1 MSERPPADGSR
12 AGASPAPNALAQ
24 DPLAQGSLADS
35 TRRIAALAW
44 PVLIGQLSVLAFGT
58 VDTLLVARYAAEDLA
73 ALAIG
78 GSAYITVFIG
88 FMGVVLAISPIVGQ
102 LFGAGQ
108 HAQAGRQAHQAVWVA
123 LGLSVLGS
131 LLLAF
136 PYPFLALSKA
146 TPEVAEKV
154 RGYLLVLAFSLPAS
168 LLFTVYRGFNTAVS
182 RPKAVMLIQV
192 GGLALK
198 VPLSVA
204 LVWGV
209 PALGLPPQGVVGC
222 AVATAIAMWGQA
234 LIAGLV
240 VRRDAFYAPF
250 ALLGRGLDA
259 PDRKSLAAHLKLGL
273 PMGGSILIEVSGFS
287 FMAIFIARLGTTPVA
302 GHQIAVNLVTL
313 MFMVP
318 LALGSA
324 CTTLVA
330 QRVGARD
337 ALGAR
342 RLAWHG
348 LGLGCAVAALLGGL
362 VSMMD
367 RSIIGLYTQDP
378 VVTAAALPLI
388 AWVALFHLAD
398 AAQTIAA
405 FVLRAWR
412 IATVPLVVY
421 ALALWGIGLGGGFTL
436 AFDLTGHAP
445 PSAQGARGFWVTST
459 IGLIVAA
466 LALCGY
472 MAWMLRRMAR
482 EAAPPATSAA

>member
-1 MSERPPADGSR
+1 MSDGLNGPVEKRPDSGL
-12 AGASPAPNALAQ
+12 NH
-24 DPLAQGSLADS
+24 GSLADS
-35 TRRIAALAW
+35 ARRIATLAW

-78 GSAYITVFIG
+78 SSAYLTVFIG

-102 LFGAGQ
+102 LFGAQQ
-108 HAQAGRQAHQAVWVA
+108 HSQAGRQAHQAMWVA
-123 LGLSVLGS
+123 LGLSVVGS

-136 PYPFLALSKA
+136 PYPFLAMSQA
-146 TPEVAEKV
+146 TPEVAAKV

-168 LLFTVYRGFNTAVS
+168 LMFTVYRGFNTAVS

-192 GGLALK
+192 AGLALK
-198 VPLSVA
+198 VPLSAA

-209 PALGLPPQGVVGC
+209 PALNIPPLGVLGC
-222 AVATAIAMWGQA
+222 AIATGIAMWCQA
-234 LIAGLV
+234 LIAWQV
-240 VRRDAFYAPF
+240 MRRDPFYAPF
-250 ALLGRGLDA
+250 ELLGRGLDA
-259 PDRKSLAAHLKLGL
+259 PQRKSLRAHLRLGL
-273 PMGGSILIEVSGFS
+273 PMGAAILIEVSGFS

-302 GHQIAVNLVTL
+302 GHQIAMNLVTL

-318 LALGSA
+318 LAIGSA

-337 ALGAR
+337 ALGAQ

-348 LGLGCAVAALLGGL
+348 LALGCAVAALLGAA
-362 VSMMD
+362 VSIFD
-367 RSIIGLYTQDP
+367 RHIVGLYTQDA
-378 VVTAAALPLI
+378 VIAAAALPLI
-388 AWVALFHLAD
+388 SWVALFHFVD
-398 AAQTIAA
+398 AAQAVAA

-421 ALALWGIGLGGGFTL
+421 GVALWGIGLGGGFVL
-436 AFDLTGHAP
+436 AFNLTGNVPA
-445 PSAQGARGFWVTST
+445 SLQGARGFWVTST

-472 MAWMLRRMAR
+472 MAWVLQRMAR
-482 EAAPPATSAA
+482 QTPAPVTTAA

>member
-1 MSERPPADGSR
+1 L
-12 AGASPAPNALAQ
+12 NN
-24 DPLAQGSLADS
+24 GSLADS
-35 TRRIAALAW
+35 ARRIATLAW

-78 GSAYITVFIG
+78 SSAYLTVFIG

-102 LFGAGQ
+102 LFGAQQ
-108 HAQAGRQAHQAVWVA
+108 HAQAGRQAHQAMWVA
-123 LGLSVLGS
+123 LGLSVVGS

-136 PYPFLALSKA
+136 PYPFLAMSQA
-146 TPEVAEKV
+146 TPEVAAKV
-154 RGYLLVLAFSLPAS
+154 RGYLLVLAFSLPVS
-168 LLFTVYRGFNTAVS
+168 LMFTVYRGFNTAVS

-192 GGLALK
+192 AGLALK
-198 VPLSVA
+198 VPLSAA

-209 PALGLPPQGVVGC
+209 PALNIPPLGVLGC
-222 AVATAIAMWGQA
+222 AIATGIAMWCQA
-234 LIAGLV
+234 LIAWQV
-240 VRRDAFYAPF
+240 MRRDPFYAPF
-250 ALLGRGLDA
+250 ELLGRGLDA
-259 PDRKSLAAHLKLGL
+259 PQRKSLGAHLRLGL
-273 PMGGSILIEVSGFS
+273 PIGAAILIEVSGFS

-318 LALGSA
+318 LAIGSA
-324 CTTLVA
+324 STTLVA

-348 LGLGCAVAALLGGL
+348 LAIGCAVAALLGAA
-362 VSMMD
+362 VSVFD
-367 RSIIGLYTQDP
+367 RHIVGLYTQDA
-378 VVTAAALPLI
+378 VIAAAALPLI
-388 AWVALFHLAD
+388 AWVALFHFVD

-421 ALALWGIGLGGGFTL
+421 GVALWGIGLGGGFTM
-436 AFDLTGHAP
+436 AFNLTGNVP
-445 PSAQGARGFWVTST
+445 GSLQGARGFWVTST
-459 IGLIVAA
+459 IGLVVAA

-472 MAWMLRRMAR
+472 MAWVLRRMAR
-482 EAAPPATSAA
+482 QTPAPVTRAA

>member
-1 MSERPPADGSR
+1 LSEGVNPTPDQ
-12 AGASPAPNALAQ
+12 SPVTAR
-24 DPLAQGSLADS
+24 DQGSLADS
-35 TRRIAALAW
+35 ARRIAHLAW
-44 PVLIGQLSVLAFGT
+44 PVLIGQLSVLAFST
-58 VDTLLVARYAAEDLA
+58 IDTLLVARYAAVDLA

-78 GSAYITVFIG
+78 ASAYLTVFIG
-88 FMGVVLAISPIVGQ
+88 FMGVVMAISPIVGQ

-123 LGLSVLGS
+123 LGLSVAGS

-168 LLFTVYRGFNTAVS
+168 LMFTVYRGFNTAVS

-192 GGLALK
+192 TGLALK

-209 PALGLPPQGVVGC
+209 PALGIPPLGVLGC
-222 AVATAIAMWGQA
+222 AIATGLAMWTQA
-234 LIAGLV
+234 LIAWLV
-240 VRRDAFYAPF
+240 LRRDPFYAPF
-250 ALLGRGLDA
+250 ELHSRGLDA
-259 PDRKSLAAHLKLGL
+259 PERKSLGAHLRLGL
-273 PMGGSILIEVSGFS
+273 PMGAAILIEVSGFS

-302 GHQIAVNLVTL
+302 GHQIAMNLVTL

-318 LALGSA
+318 LAIASA
-324 CTTLVA
+324 CTTLVS

-348 LGLGCAVAALLGGL
+348 LALGCAVAALLGGS
-362 VSMMD
+362 VSLLD
-367 RSIIGLYTQDP
+367 STIVSLYTNDAA
-378 VVTAAALPLI
+378 VAAAALPLI
-388 AWVALFHLAD
+388 AWVALFHFVD
-398 AAQTIAA
+398 AAQTVAA

-421 ALALWGIGLGGGFTL
+421 ALALWGIGLGGGFVL
-436 AFDLTGHAP
+436 AINLTGAVP
-445 PSAQGARGFWVTST
+445 ASLQGARGFWMSATA
-459 IGLIVAA
+459 GLVVAA
-466 LALCGY
+466 VALCAY
-472 MAWMLRRMAR
+472 MAWVLRRMSR
-482 EAAPPATSAA
+482 EAGVVPGVTPAASG